1 MALVYSK
8 ELVTLLAVNKYYYL
22 LSLELEAHRGA

>member
-1 MALVYSK
+1 
-8 ELVTLLAVNKYYYL
+8 LVTLLAVNKYYYL